1 MNNTTPANKVVKLGL
16 VTSDAMDKTIV
27 VTVSE
32 RFRHPLYSK
41 TVKKSKRY
49 KAHDEKNR
57 AKVGDTVEIV
67 ETRPLSRDKHWRLT
81 RIVKRDI
88 LAS

>member
-1 MNNTTPANKVVKLGL
+1 MNNTSTPNKVVKQGL

-32 RFRHPLYSK
+32 RFRHPLYFK
-41 TVKKSKRY
+41 TVQKSKRY

-67 ETRPLSRDKHWRLT
+67 ETRPISRDKHWRLT
-81 RIVKRDI
+81 RILKRDV